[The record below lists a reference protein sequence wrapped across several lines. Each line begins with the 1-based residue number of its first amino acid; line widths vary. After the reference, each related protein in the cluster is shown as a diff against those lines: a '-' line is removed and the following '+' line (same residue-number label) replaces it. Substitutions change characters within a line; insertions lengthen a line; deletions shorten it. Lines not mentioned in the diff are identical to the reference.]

1 MLAHYPLHP
10 PELQI
15 GRWKDDWNCGRQD
28 LGFRNEDEPAV
39 EQNTSEVFSESE
51 GI

>member
-10 PELQI
+10 LEVQI

-28 LGFRNEDEPAV
+28 LGLRNEDEPAL
-39 EQNTSEVFSESE
+39 EQNASEVVSESE